1 MTLHYSNTSLTS
13 SVQLKPDSSS
23 DSRLSGFS
31 SNQNKK
37 NIVGFPSQLSNNSL
51 LELGDIL

>member
-23 DSRLSGFS
+23 DSMLSGFS

-37 NIVGFPSQLSNNSL
+37 NGSCLNYLSTNSL
-51 LELGDIL
+51 QEFGDT

>member
-23 DSRLSGFS
+23 DSVLSGFS
-31 SNQNKK
+31 FNQNKK
-37 NIVGFPSQLSNNSL
+37 NDGFPRHLSNN
-51 LELGDIL
+51 

>member
-23 DSRLSGFS
+23 DSVLSGFS